1 MLRRLAP
8 AAAIL
13 SFVVF
18 APAPAPAGTS
28 ATVSATTFLLSGHG
42 WGHGIGLSQ
51 YGAYGYAQHG
61 WGYKQIVLHYFHGTA
76 LGTAPV
82 TTLRVLVA
90 EKQKSVAIASAA
102 PFKVR
107 DGVGATHTVNGLSV
121 AVGPGLKIPVDGQPF
136 ATALPGPLTFSP
148 AGAPLAVNART
159 YRGTVSVAATGKAV
173 DAVDK
178 VGLEAYLRG
187 VVASEMPRDWA
198 PEALKAQ
205 AVVARSYAL
214 AARRIGGTFDVYGDT
229 RSQVYGGIANETPES
244 DAAIAATSRL
254 IVTYKGKVATTYF
267 FSTSGGRTASI
278 QDVWDSPPVPYLVTE
293 PDPYDTISP
302 YHSWGPV
309 TMSAATVAK
318 KLKVKGPVLDLQV
331 AVNASK
337 RAGEVSVLTPAG
349 VAQTIAG
356 SDLRFLLGL
365 RSSWFS
371 VGALSLVRPAPDV
384 PYGAAETLTGL
395 ARGVTAPV
403 LESKIGAG
411 AWQQVQALAPGT
423 DGAFSVQLQPGL
435 TTFYRI
441 AAGTATGATLRV
453 PVASV
458 VALTTGASGVAG
470 TVSPALTGG
479 FPVTLQQ
486 LSGTAWTDVASGTAA
501 SDGSFT
507 FATPGPGSYRVR
519 AVTGHGY
526 VPGLSPQLD
535 L

>member
-8 AAAIL
+8 VAAIL
-13 SFVVF
+13 SLVVS
-18 APAPAPAGTS
+18 APAPITAGTP
-28 ATVSATTFLLSGHG
+28 ATLSATTFLVSGHG

-51 YGAYGYAQHG
+51 WGAYGYAQHG

-76 LGTAPV
+76 IGTAPV

-90 EKQKSVAIASAA
+90 EKQKSVAIASTM

-107 DGVGATHTVNGLSV
+107 DGVGATHAVNGLS
-121 AVGPGLKIPVDGQPF
+121 ASVGPGLKLAVDGQPF
-136 ATALPGPLTFSP
+136 ATALPGPLTFLP
-148 AGAPLAVNART
+148 AGAPLAVNGRA
-159 YRGTVSVAATGKAV
+159 YRGTVAVAV
-173 DAVDK
+173 DGKRVDAIDK

-187 VVASEMPRDWA
+187 VVASEMPHDWA

-214 AARRIGGTFDVYGDT
+214 AVRHTGGSFDVYGDT
-229 RSQVYGGIANETPES
+229 RSQVYGGIAGETPES
-244 DAAIAATSRL
+244 DAAIAATSRQ

-278 QDVWDSPPVPYLVTE
+278 QDVWDSPPVPYLVSE

-309 TMSAATVAK
+309 TMTAAAVAK

-331 AVNASK
+331 AVNASQ
-337 RAGEVSVLTPAG
+337 RAGQVSVLTPVG
-349 VAQTIAG
+349 VAQTLAG

-371 VGALSLVRPAPDV
+371 VGALSLVRPAAAV
-384 PYGAAETLTGL
+384 PYGSPVTLTGL
-395 ARGVTAPV
+395 ARGVTAPA
-403 LESKIGAG
+403 LESKVGAG
-411 AWQQVQALAPGT
+411 AWQQAQALTPGT
-423 DGAFSVQLQPGL
+423 DGALSLQLQPGV

-458 VALTTGASGVAG
+458 VTLAAGAAGLTGA
-470 TVSPALTGG
+470 VSPTLTGG

-486 LSGTAWTDVASGTAA
+486 LSGTTWSDVASGTTAA
-501 SDGSFT
+501 DGTFT
-507 FATPGPGSYRVR
+507 FPTPGPGSYRVR

-526 VPGLSPQLD
+526 VPGVSPQLD